1 MVIIPQLCD
10 YTNSTELNTLYI
22 KFALNNNKAIILKIV
37 LTMFIKGKNYKIIVS
52 IIIGNRISEENIYQN
67 W

>member
-1 MVIIPQLCD
+1 MTTLK
-10 YTNSTELNTLYI
+10 STELNTLYI

-52 IIIGNRISEENIYQN
+52 IVIGNRISEENIYQN